1 MKGENPQ
8 NQRLNNIN
16 KFMSVHVI
24 LGRKCTLAASRAA
37 PWWVTLSMRRAP
49 Y

>member
-1 MKGENPQ
+1 MAS
-8 NQRLNNIN
+8 
-16 KFMSVHVI
+16 MSVLII
-24 LGRKCTLAASRAA
+24 LGRKCTLVAPRAD